1 MGAPVGAKALKM
13 MFGKLD
19 PTGSGKVK
27 VKSFVEFASFNGKD
41 VKARQRLKNLER
53 LKSMTP

>member
-1 MGAPVGAKALKM
+1 M